1 MYDSNIN
8 PYLVRALEHTVG
20 MMRDHLSQFSPS
32 EFDLRPDPER
42 FSLREVICH
51 LADWEPIMLARMKV
65 GVDTTGGAIQAFDEG
80 QMAIDHD
87 YASKDPMIVISDWEA
102 SRDKTI
108 AFVEA
113 LSEEQ
118 MANEVVHPERGRMT
132 VSDIANM
139 IVCHDIYHLE
149 QVASM
154 RKHPK
159 VVDTW

>member
-1 MYDSNIN
+1 MISNMN
-8 PYLVRALEHTVG
+8 PYLVRALEKTVG
-20 MMRDHLSQFSPS
+20 LMRDQLSQFSPS

-51 LADWEPIMLARMKV
+51 LADWEPILLSRMKV
-65 GVDTTGGAIQAFDEG
+65 GVDTPGGAIQAFDEG
-80 QMAIDHD
+80 QMAIDND
-87 YASKDPMIVISDWEA
+87 YASKNPMTVINEWDA
-102 SRDKTI
+102 SRQKSV
-108 AFVEA
+108 AFVEG

-118 MANEVVHPERGRMT
+118 MASEVVHPERGRMT
-132 VSDIANM
+132 VADIANM